1 MTVSPPPDARRIAVI
16 IPYYQRDEGILSRA
30 VESVRAQDLPPN
42 LMVHTYVIDDA
53 SPHPARAELDQ
64 SPDITVMEQQNGGP
78 GVARNTG
85 LDQVFR
91 DGGADFVAFL
101 DSDDIW
107 SPEHLAGAVAALDQ
121 GYDFYC
127 CDHARTGDYALYSEE
142 NPILRGGGIALADR
156 STLIDTEGP
165 VRGFAK
171 MELCDEIAIHYLSHT
186 STVVV
191 RADLVRIQRFDPD
204 LRSAG
209 EDRMFWLDLSLS
221 GARIAIS
228 WKCNVTCGSGINLF
242 FASHDWDSPS
252 TIEKFASQ
260 LLFSQKM
267 LLHENISMARKTFAE
282 HRARNCRRAY
292 AYLFVRSLLKGHI
305 PPLGSFKRLLV
316 FDPILP
322 LKMPFLFL
330 GVFLDRRPPEHRLQ
344 AE

>member
-1 MTVSPPPDARRIAVI
+1 VTKGSSPDRRRIAVI

-30 VESVRAQDLPPN
+30 VESVRAQDLPPS
-42 LMVHTYVIDDA
+42 LSVHTYVIDDA
-53 SPHPARAELDQ
+53 SPHPAGAELDQ
-64 SPDITVMEQQNGGP
+64 SPDVTVIAQENGGP
-78 GVARNTG
+78 GAARNTG
-85 LDQVFR
+85 LDQVFH

-107 SPEHLAGAVAALDQ
+107 SPEHLARAVAALDQ

-142 NPILRGGGIALADR
+142 NPVLLGRGTALADR

-165 VRGFAK
+165 VRGFAP

-186 STVVV
+186 SSVVV
-191 RADLVRIQRFDPD
+191 RADLVGTQRFDPD

-221 GARIAIS
+221 GARIVIS

-267 LLHENISMARKTFAE
+267 LLHENMSVARNVFAE
-282 HRARNCRRAY
+282 NRARNCRRAY
-292 AYLFVRSLLKGHI
+292 AYLFVRSFLKGRV
-305 PPLGSFKRLLV
+305 PPMGSFKRLLS

-330 GVFLDRRPPEHRLQ
+330 GVVLDRRPPEHRLQ